1 MSSEE
6 IFPAGIAGITQR
18 MVALPDGT
26 RVHVLESGPADG
38 EPVLLL
44 SGWGGSA
51 YLYRHNIA
59 PLARTGLRV
68 IAPELRGHG
77 LSDKPVD
84 AHVYGTPAM
93 IAHAI
98 AVMDSL
104 GVHRA
109 ALVGQ
114 SMAGRIALGI
124 ALEQPARVS
133 KLALI
138 SAVGTGPVHGSSL
151 LAFIPS
157 GAYHLVEPLVSRLV
171 FRLVLD
177 RAYGRAGRASRRD
190 LEEYYAQTADP
201 NYLRAVWSLLRE
213 FDWRALPDADFE
225 KLRMPVLFMTG
236 ERDHVIGHE
245 RLEML
250 AKRMRDARVV
260 IVPRAGHLV
269 NEEAPEPSN
278 RALVDFLAEK

>member
-1 MSSEE
+1 M
-6 IFPAGIAGITQR
+6 
-18 MVALPDGT
+18 
-26 RVHVLESGPADG
+26 
-38 EPVLLL
+38 
-44 SGWGGSA
+44 
-51 YLYRHNIA
+51 
-59 PLARTGLRV
+59 
-68 IAPELRGHG
+68 
-77 LSDKPVD
+77 
-84 AHVYGTPAM
+84 
-93 IAHAI
+93 
-98 AVMDSL
+98 
-104 GVHRA
+104 
-109 ALVGQ
+109 
-114 SMAGRIALGI
+114 
-124 ALEQPARVS
+124 S

-151 LAFIPS
+151 LAFIPA
-157 GAYHLVEPLVSRLV
+157 GAYHIVEPLVSRLV

-177 RAYGRAGRASRRD
+177 RAYGSVGRASRHD

-213 FDWRALPDADFE
+213 FDWRPLPDSDFE

-236 ERDHVIGHE
+236 ERDHVIGHD

-278 RALVDFLAEK
+278 RVLVDFLAEK

>member
-6 IFPAGIAGITQR
+6 IFPAGVAGITQR
-18 MVALPDGT
+18 MVALADGT
-26 RVHVLESGPADG
+26 RIHVVESGPANG

-59 PLARTGLRV
+59 PLAAAGLRV

-93 IAHAI
+93 IAHTLE
-98 AVMDSL
+98 VMRAL
-104 GVHRA
+104 GVRRA

-124 ALEQPARVS
+124 ALEEPQRVS

-151 LAFIPS
+151 LAFIPA
-157 GAYHLVEPLVSRLV
+157 GAYHIVEPLVSRLV

-177 RAYGRAGRASRRD
+177 RAYGSVGRASRHD

-213 FDWRALPDADFE
+213 FDWRPLPDSDFE
-225 KLRMPVLFMTG
+225 NLKMPVLFMTG
-236 ERDHVIGHE
+236 ERDHVIGHD
-245 RLEML
+245 RLDAL
-250 AKRMRDARVV
+250 AKGMRDARVV

-269 NEEAPEPSN
+269 NEEAPEPAN
-278 RALVDFLAEK
+278 RALVDFLTRT